1 MVARSW
7 HVKIYRSI
15 TLELYL
21 IPIIPPF
28 DLNSRFIDWSKAMD
42 GLKGSQNDFN
52 PWIPDKQEDVGN

>member
-7 HVKIYRSI
+7 HVKIYRST

-42 GLKGSQNDFN
+42 GLKGSRNDFN
-52 PWIPDKQEDVGN
+52 P

>member
-7 HVKIYRSI
+7 HVKIHRST
-15 TLELYL
+15 TLELCL

-28 DLNSRFIDWSKAMD
+28 DLKSRFIDWSKAMD

-52 PWIPDKQEDVGN
+52 P